1 MQKSLKNCDCSV
13 DVFSGLSLQC
23 AGEFVLLVS
32 FFSEICFMM
41 RPESFIS
48 SYRFAQDSYR
58 ANVDFERGSCYDGC
72 DMDSTATMTGNAF

>member
-1 MQKSLKNCDCSV
+1 
-13 DVFSGLSLQC
+13 
-23 AGEFVLLVS
+23 
-32 FFSEICFMM
+32 MM

-58 ANVDFERGSCYDGC
+58 ANVAFERGNCYDGC